1 MNILSSLLVALGLSM
16 DNWAVTIASGCSH
29 REAIAKAYIFK
40 VSALFAAAHFV
51 MFSGGW
57 LCGAG
62 VGKYIGAVDPWI
74 AFAILLFSGARM
86 VKESREEKAEEQAC
100 VLHSFKTLCALAVA
114 TSLDALLVGMG
125 LAFTAAPFWATVLTL
140 TVCVFATSW
149 SGFYVGAYL
158 GRKFGKVMEAL
169 GGVVL
174 ILIGVKL
181 LLEGVGIW

>member
-62 VGKYIGAVDPWI
+62 VGKYIGAVDHWI
-74 AFAILLFSGARM
+74 AFAILLFIGARM

-158 GRKFGKVMEAL
+158 GRKFGKGMEAL

>member
-29 REAIAKAYIFK
+29 HEAIAKSYIFK
-40 VSALFAAAHFV
+40 VSALFAAAHFL

-62 VGKYIGAVDPWI
+62 VGKYIGAVDHWI
-74 AFAILLFSGARM
+74 AFIILVFIGVRM
-86 VKESREEKAEEQAC
+86 VKESRQNQPETDVC
-100 VLHSFKTLCALAVA
+100 TLHSFKTLCVLAVA

-125 LAFTAAPFWATVLTL
+125 LAFTAAPFWATVLML
-140 TVCVFATSW
+140 TACVFITSW

-169 GGVVL
+169 GGAVL
-174 ILIGVKL
+174 ILIGMKL